1 MAIGRIGV
9 RFARRIVPNWLW
21 TRLKRV
27 HAYLSEQQR
36 HLRFTFRLAS
46 NLTYDFLRYRRYSA
60 DSPSLSDENLRAL
73 IAMDAHRIEKGL
85 ALRAPRVAFGI
96 WFLERLLNNLKGYQA
111 AHGSDHWVAMAR
123 QTLRAYVDFNEQRG
137 YRPTVVYEGVA
148 ALDVQG
154 GDPLWTQEDSDGTCG
169 GTMSLLASAVRRDAC
184 LDLQSFFRSR
194 HSIRQFGEGSVPR
207 QVIES
212 AVSMAMYSPS
222 VCNRQSWRVH
232 VYTEPQAK
240 ASVLSLQNGNR
251 GFGDQAAHVLI
262 VASEIESFAS
272 VGERNQCWIDGGMFS
287 MSLIYALHSLGLGT
301 CCLNWSVEKEKDS
314 ALRTVA
320 GIPDSQAV
328 IMMIAVGPLPEVLS
342 VARSARRP
350 LNHIVVFHEHTKA
363 PSTPTGTR

>member
-1 MAIGRIGV
+1 
-9 RFARRIVPNWLW
+9 
-21 TRLKRV
+21 
-27 HAYLSEQQR
+27 
-36 HLRFTFRLAS
+36 
-46 NLTYDFLRYRRYSA
+46 
-60 DSPSLSDENLRAL
+60 
-73 IAMDAHRIEKGL
+73 
-85 ALRAPRVAFGI
+85 
-96 WFLERLLNNLKGYQA
+96 
-111 AHGSDHWVAMAR
+111 
-123 QTLRAYVDFNEQRG
+123 
-137 YRPTVVYEGVA
+137 VYEGVA